1 MIKIQGRGCLGGAA
15 GKTLA
20 GNDENNDG
28 ISGKLVTALK
38 ILLLHRIQAINEPLD
53 ELRVA
58 LASIHG
64 RPGPLSCIPLST
76 ILASLP
82 PFIPASLSFFFYH
95 TAWSFYVIQRLFLL
109 VFPQKPYVSDK
120 G

>member
-76 ILASLP
+76 ILTSLH
-82 PFIPASLSFFFYH
+82 PASLSFFFYH